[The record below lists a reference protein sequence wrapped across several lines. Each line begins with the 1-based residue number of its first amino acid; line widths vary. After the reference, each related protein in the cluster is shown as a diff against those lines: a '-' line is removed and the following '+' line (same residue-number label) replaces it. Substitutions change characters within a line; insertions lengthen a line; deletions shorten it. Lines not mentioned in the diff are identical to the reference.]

1 MLEDKNISRGK
12 KPWETSL
19 ASTCGATDI
28 TLFHDNQ
35 SLLWPAVTVPPP
47 SSTLVACAE
56 QQDPSKGV
64 PGLQPV
70 VT

>member
-1 MLEDKNISRGK
+1 MLEDKNTSWGK

-19 ASTCGATDI
+19 ASTCGAMDI
-28 TLFHDNQ
+28 TLFHDKQ
-35 SLLWPAVTVPPP
+35 SLLWPAITVPPP

-64 PGLQPV
+64 LAL
-70 VT
+70 

>member
-1 MLEDKNISRGK
+1 M
-12 KPWETSL
+12 
-19 ASTCGATDI
+19 DI